1 MLDKMK
7 QLMEIKKQAERMK
20 RELEAAKIVLDEGR
34 GIKVTINGAQSFQ
47 SVEINDSL
55 MNVNTKERFE
65 AELLRAINTAIHKSQ
80 ALAAEKMKSAMN
92 LNMPGL

>member
-7 QLMEIKKQAERMK
+7 QLMEIKKQAEKMK
-20 RELEAAKIVLDEGR
+20 RDLEMIKLEVDEGR
-34 GIKVTINGAQSFQ
+34 GIKVIINGAQAFQ

-65 AELLRAINTAIHKSQ
+65 AELLRAINAAIHKSQ
-80 ALAAEKMKSAMN
+80 ALAAEKMKAAMN
-92 LNMPGL
+92 LNIPGL